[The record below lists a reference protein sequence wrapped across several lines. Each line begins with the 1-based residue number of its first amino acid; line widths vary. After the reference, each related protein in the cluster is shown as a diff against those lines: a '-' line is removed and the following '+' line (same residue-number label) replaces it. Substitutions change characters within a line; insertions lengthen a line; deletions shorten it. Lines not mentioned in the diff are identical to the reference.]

1 MNKDCITSLFD
12 VFTADGPGMILFD
25 DTLKLHRASPSY
37 SRILGY
43 SEQEMTKLS
52 HKDLIHP
59 DALDEF
65 HELLDS
71 VRLSNRPSAKY
82 RKLLLHKNG
91 HQVCVNETVYPIPA
105 PCVDSKH
112 CFLSLAEKTNCDQT
126 VESEQWLA
134 TEIVRTMTDGLIVT
148 NSDFKIVKVNQA
160 MSTITGFSAD
170 ELLGKPPIFLTS
182 EDQNSSFFRNMRIRL
197 KQVGTWQGEI
207 QHRRKNGEIV
217 PLWLR
222 LDVIK
227 DNDGSVA
234 YYAGIFSDISSQ
246 VELRENLR
254 HLAHHDALT
263 DLPNRLLFHD
273 RLKMAIRRADRTERG
288 VALLFI
294 DLDGFKQINDEC
306 GHAIGDAILVEVAK
320 RLKEAVRDEDTVAR
334 FGGDEFTILVTGASQ
349 QSDASGIAVKI
360 MDSISQP
367 IIIEGRE
374 FSLTVSIGIGI
385 YPDDASTPDEL
396 IMKADT
402 AMYDIKYSGCNDFL
416 FFDEDYY

>member
-1 MNKDCITSLFD
+1 M
-12 VFTADGPGMILFD
+12 
-25 DTLKLHRASPSY
+25 
-37 SRILGY
+37 
-43 SEQEMTKLS
+43 
-52 HKDLIHP
+52 
-59 DALDEF
+59 
-65 HELLDS
+65 
-71 VRLSNRPSAKY
+71 
-82 RKLLLHKNG
+82 
-91 HQVCVNETVYPIPA
+91 
-105 PCVDSKH
+105 
-112 CFLSLAEKTNCDQT
+112 
-126 VESEQWLA
+126 
-134 TEIVRTMTDGLIVT
+134 EIIKTMTDGLIVT

-160 MSTITGFSAD
+160 MSEITGFSAD

-182 EDQNSSFFRNMRIRL
+182 EDQNSSFYRNMRVRL
-197 KQVGTWQGEI
+197 KQVGNWQGEI

-227 DNDGSVA
+227 DRDGEAA
-234 YYAGIFSDISSQ
+234 YYSGIFSDISSQ

-306 GHAIGDAILVEVAK
+306 GHAIGDAILIEVAK

-367 IIIEGRE
+367 IEVQGRE

>member
-1 MNKDCITSLFD
+1 MTKDCITSLFD

-25 DTLKLHRASPSY
+25 DTLKLHRANPSY
-37 SRILGY
+37 SQILGY
-43 SEQEMTKLS
+43 SESEMMELN
-52 HKDLIHP
+52 HGDLIHP

-65 HELLDS
+65 HRLLTA
-71 VRLSNRPSAKY
+71 VRTSNRPSAKY
-82 RKLLLHKNG
+82 RKRLLHKNG
-91 HQVCVNETVYPIPA
+91 YPVCVDETVYPIPA
-105 PCVDSKH
+105 PCITSGN
-112 CFLSLAEKTNCDQT
+112 CFLSLVEQAACDQT
-126 VESEQWLA
+126 GDSEQWLA
-134 TEIVRTMTDGLIVT
+134 MEIIRTMTDGLIVT
-148 NSDFKIVKVNQA
+148 NSDFKIVKANQA
-160 MSTITGFSAD
+160 MSEITGFSAD

-182 EDQNSSFFRNMRIRL
+182 KDQNSSFYRNMRVRL
-197 KQVGTWQGEI
+197 KQVGNWQGEI

-227 DNDGSVA
+227 DRDGKVA
-234 YYAGIFSDISSQ
+234 YYSGIFSDISSQ

-294 DLDGFKQINDEC
+294 DLDGFKKINDEC
-306 GHAIGDAILVEVAK
+306 GHTIGDAILIEVAK
-320 RLKEAVRDEDTVAR
+320 RLKQAVRDEDTVAR

-349 QSDASGIAVKI
+349 QSDAAVIAVKI

-367 IIIEGRE
+367 IEVQGRE